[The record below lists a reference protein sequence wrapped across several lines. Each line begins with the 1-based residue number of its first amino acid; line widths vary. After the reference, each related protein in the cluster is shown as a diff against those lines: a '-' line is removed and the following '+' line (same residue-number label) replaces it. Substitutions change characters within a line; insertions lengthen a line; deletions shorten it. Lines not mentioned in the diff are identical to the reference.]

1 MFQLFDEEK
10 GRRYP
15 LAGIIKEIGRT
26 SDCDIIL
33 AEDEKVSRVHARLD
47 WDGEGWVLVDL
58 DSTNGTLVNGEAIK
72 EHRLQP
78 GDVIEI
84 GDTKLRYLPLLVSDH
99 AERKKTTKI
108 TESPKGAKSAR
119 EADRTRPHTFAEG
132 KTVRKD
138 GDKES

>member
-47 WDGEGWVLVDL
+47 WDGEGWVRAT
-58 DSTNGTLVNGEAIK
+58 S
-72 EHRLQP
+72 
-78 GDVIEI
+78 
-84 GDTKLRYLPLLVSDH
+84 S
-99 AERKKTTKI
+99 
-108 TESPKGAKSAR
+108 KSATPSCAICR
-119 EADRTRPHTFAEG
+119 FW
-132 KTVRKD
+132 
-138 GDKES
+138 